1 MKILL
6 YIPPDYEYNFPPLGT
21 PALLGYLKAK
31 KIEATQVDL
40 NMAYRD
46 FLVEKIN
53 AEGLDKNEK
62 RCLVNILT
70 RMFFTQK
77 LNGRYYSQLLPRRHG
92 KALSDLHY
100 NNGSNSSFYFTER
113 LLQDKHLFRYLA
125 DKENNTFYQFYLSGK
140 IIERLRK
147 DKIDLLGI
155 SVTSPSQ
162 AIPALTLGLLVK
174 TFLPDIH
181 VNFGGQWVT
190 LFRDELK
197 KRDDLFACFDS
208 LIVFEGESP
217 LYGLCCAIA
226 DGKEP
231 ALANVITQKNKNPLL
246 NTKGEDLNVLACPDF
261 SGLPLKDYDARHK
274 GQVLT
279 YEVSRGCYWSKCAY
293 CVDLPLPKPAYR
305 AKRVDIVVKEVKEL
319 IRRHGATDLMM
330 GDPGMS
336 PRQMREV
343 SRELIR
349 QKVKIKWWTMARLD
363 PGFNR
368 KIFEA
373 AGRAGLWQINFGFE
387 SACDR
392 VCDFLDKGNRR
403 EISQRVIADC
413 AASGIKANLQT
424 MIGLPGETHKD
435 AMDTV
440 SFLIENKKDIAGV
453 TFNIFYLPPHNHVY
467 DNPERYGI
475 SFDKN
480 KVLPFQFFIPFE
492 NKQGMTVLQA
502 QYIMNVYH
510 QLLAGTGQKPK
521 TKADRRARFGK
532 LNFSLCGENINLRWK
547 KYGSGSIAI
556 I

>member
-1 MKILL
+1 MKVLL
-6 YIPPDYEYNFPPLGT
+6 CVPPDYEYNFPPLGT
-21 PALLGYLKAK
+21 PALSGYLKAK
-31 KIEATQVDL
+31 KIDVAQVDL

-46 FLVEKIN
+46 FLAEKIN
-53 AEGLDKNEK
+53 AKGLNKNEK
-62 RCLVNILT
+62 RRLVNILT
-70 RMFFTQK
+70 RMFFTQR
-77 LNGRYYSQLLPRRHG
+77 LNGRYYSRLLPCRHG

-113 LLQDKHLFRYLA
+113 LLSSKLLFRYLA
-125 DKENNTFYQFYLSGK
+125 DKENNTFYQFYLCEK

-147 DKIDLLGI
+147 DKIDLIGI

-162 AIPALTLGLLVK
+162 VIAAFTLGLLIK
-174 TFLPDIH
+174 KYLPHVH

-197 KRDDLFACFDS
+197 KRDDFFACFDS

-217 LYGLCCAIA
+217 FYELCCAIA
-226 DGKEP
+226 DGKG
-231 ALANVITQKNKNPLL
+231 LVLINVITQKNKNPLL

-261 SGLPLKDYDARHK
+261 SGLPLKDYDASHK
-274 GQVLT
+274 SPVLT
-279 YEVSRGCYWSKCAY
+279 YEASRGCYWSKCAY

-305 AKRVDIVVKEVKEL
+305 AKRADIVVKEIKEL
-319 IRRHGATDLMM
+319 IRRYGATDLMM

-336 PRQMREV
+336 PRQVLAV
-343 SRELIR
+343 SKELIR
-349 QKVKIKWWTMARLD
+349 QRVKIKWWTMARLD

-368 KIFEA
+368 KIFNIARET
-373 AGRAGLWQINFGFE
+373 GLWQINFGFE
-387 SACDR
+387 SANDK

-403 EISQRVIADC
+403 EISARVIADC
-413 AASGIKANLQT
+413 AASGIKVNLQT
-424 MIGLPGETHKD
+424 MIGLPGETHND

-467 DNPERYGI
+467 NNPKRYGI

-492 NKQGMTVLQA
+492 NKQGMTNGQA
-502 QYIMNVYH
+502 QYMMNVYH
-510 QLLAGTGQKPK
+510 QLLAGTAQKLK
-521 TKADRRARFGK
+521 AKADHRARFGK

-547 KYGSGSIAI
+547 KYASGNIVI